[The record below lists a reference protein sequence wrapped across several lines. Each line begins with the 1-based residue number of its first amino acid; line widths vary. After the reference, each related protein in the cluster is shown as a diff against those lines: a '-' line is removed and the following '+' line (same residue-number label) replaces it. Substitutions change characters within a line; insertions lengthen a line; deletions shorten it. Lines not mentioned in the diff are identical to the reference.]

1 MCEELIMNENIKLPD
16 RYVTIDGVKIAV
28 RKYSAVVV
36 GSGAAGYGCA
46 YALFESGVSRDGIC
60 VVTEGRYMGTSRNT
74 GSDKQTYYKLAVN
87 DNARKMAEDMIEA
100 GSMHGDLAFVEAV
113 NSLRGFHRL
122 TTIGV
127 PFPHDEYGEYTGY
140 RTDHDTAGRA
150 TSCGPLTS
158 KYMTEALEREVTAK
172 NIPYYDGY
180 RVVSLFTE
188 NNAVTGILAV
198 AEAEC
203 STVNKF
209 GYAIFE
215 TANIVLA
222 VGGPSAIY
230 ESTVYPESQTCAL
243 GLAFAAG
250 AVGANLTE
258 SQYGLASV
266 SPRWNVSGSYQ
277 QVIPRY
283 ISTDANGGDAVEFL
297 SDYID
302 SPEAV
307 LEAIFRKGYEWPFS
321 PARVKADV
329 GYGSSAVDL
338 AVFAEKCKGRRVFM
352 DFLHNPRE
360 LIRNGKT
367 DLALAGEEA
376 YSYLENCGSLGE
388 LPIERLAE
396 MNAPAIELY
405 ASFGVDLYK
414 EPLEIAVSAQHCNGG
429 IAVDKWYESTVSGLY
444 VIGEAAGVF
453 GVQRPGG
460 SALNS
465 TQVGSIRA
473 AEAIAHKLAKT
484 QNNDH
489 IKSVWSLPRV
499 GLGNERLALDEILEK
514 RRGYAAAM
522 TATSAFLRRPGKIKS
537 LIVSLK
543 TEIDSFERYGA
554 DDSRT
559 LRELSINYDIL
570 LTQYAMLN
578 SVSAY
583 IADGGLSR
591 GSYLITDDDA
601 PEILSGVP
609 PKTDKRHR
617 DFIGCVKL
625 SFENGVGAETYFEN
639 VRPVPNTGYWF
650 EKVYND
656 FRGGGIFEK

>member
-1 MCEELIMNENIKLPD
+1 MNKNTKLPD
-16 RYVTIDGVKIAV
+16 KTVTVDGNIIPV
-28 RKYSAVVV
+28 REYSAIVV

-46 YALFESGVSRDGIC
+46 YALFESGIPRERIC
-60 VVTEGRYMGTSRNT
+60 IVTEGRYMGTSRNT
-74 GSDKQTYYKLAVN
+74 GSDKQTYYKLAAN
-87 DNARKMAEDMIEA
+87 DSARKMAEDMTEA

-158 KYMTEALEREVTAK
+158 KFMTEALEREVDAK

-180 RVVSLFTE
+180 RILSLLTE
-188 NNAVTGILAV
+188 NGAVTGAV
-198 AEAEC
+198 AVSEAEC
-203 STVNKF
+203 TPDNKY

-283 ISTDANGGDAVEFL
+283 ISTDADGGDAKEFL
-297 SDYID
+297 GDYID
-302 SPEAV
+302 SPEAI

-321 PARVKADV
+321 PARVKAAE

-360 LIRNGKT
+360 LMKDGKA
-367 DLALAGEEA
+367 DLSLAGGEA
-376 YSYLENCGSLGE
+376 YGYLKNCGSLGE
-388 LPIERLAE
+388 LPIERLE
-396 MNAPAIELY
+396 KMNTPAIELY
-405 ASFGVDLYK
+405 ASFGVDLYR

-429 IAVDKWYESTVSGLY
+429 VSVDKWYESTVSGLF

-473 AEAIAHKLAKT
+473 AEAIAHRLAKK
-484 QNNDH
+484 QNNDRCCC
-489 IKSVWSLPRV
+489 RV
-499 GLGNERLALDEILEK
+499 TVPFYGHGNEMLTLDGILAK
-514 RRGYAAAM
+514 RREYASAM
-522 TATSAFLRRPGKIKS
+522 TANSAFLRRPEGIKK
-537 LIVSLK
+537 LIAHVK
-543 TEIDSFERYGA
+543 KEVDGFAGYGA
-554 DDSRT
+554 CDSRS

-578 SVSAY
+578 SVDAY

-591 GSYLITDDDA
+591 GSYLITDKDA
-601 PEILSGVP
+601 ACILSGSAP
-609 PKTDKRHR
+609 ETDTAHKAYV
-617 DFIGCVKL
+617 GCVKL
-625 SFENGVGAETYFEN
+625 SFEGGIGAGTYFEP
-639 VRPVPNTGYWF
+639 VRSVPETGYWF
-650 EKVYND
+650 ENVYND
-656 FRGGGIFEK
+656 YRAGGIFEK